1 MTIFKYYLGYIQC
14 SFAHYGTE
22 FFIGA
27 MRNFHGQTD
36 EFLLY
41 IATPSLSSVSYTVE
55 NNTGTITSGIVSK
68 ESPAVVELP
77 ASLVT
82 NNDQYASRFNG
93 VYVNATSGGELSV
106 IVVNK
111 QSYSVGDYLAYP
123 YHDFQVSQYQYYAVS
138 AEFEGESVLLS
149 EILLVG
155 NENNTTITII
165 PTQTIMVPMDIQN
178 ATSESITIA
187 AGSVYTFTIHRLQT
201 FPFGIPELDM
211 SGTSIVSDKPLTVLS
226 GHECVYIPSTECCC
240 DHIIEQIPPTITWGR
255 DFLLTPFAERINGPF
270 YKIIAAESQTTFT
283 YTCAFNGSIFSN
295 TSYLTLAGDVTTLS
309 SNASSYCYIHSNKPI
324 LVTKLGPGRDPV
336 SFIGDPVMSLITPI
350 QQYQNNV
357 AILIP
362 SFPLISTSYIIIA
375 TTTKGPVYID
385 GQEKNVTWENI
396 YNSNSNI
403 VGYGTQIFFNSSLN
417 STSYTISMQSSFGVL
432 VYGFGHTHGYT
443 FSATTYLS
451 KLVQSKHI

>member
-1 MTIFKYYLGYIQC
+1 
-14 SFAHYGTE
+14 
-22 FFIGA
+22 
-27 MRNFHGQTD
+27 MRNYYGQTD
-36 EFLLY
+36 EFSLH

-68 ESPAVVELP
+68 ESPAIVELP
-77 ASLVT
+77 ISLVT

-111 QSYSVGDYLAYP
+111 HSYSVGDYLAYP

-155 NENNTTITII
+155 NENNTTVTII
-165 PTQTIMVPMDIQN
+165 PTQTITVPMDIQN

-201 FPFGIPELDM
+201 FLFGIPELDM
-211 SGTSIVSDKPLTVLS
+211 SGTSIVSDKPLTVTS

-270 YKIIAAESQTTFT
+270 YKIIAAESQTTVT
-283 YTCAFNGSIFSN
+283 YTCAFNGSLFSN

-324 LVTKLGPGRDPV
+324 LVTKLGPSREPV

-350 QQYQNNV
+350 RQYQNNV

-362 SFPLISTSYIIIA
+362 SFPLISTSYINIA

-385 GQEKNVTWENI
+385 GQQENVTWENI

-417 STSYTISMQSSFGVL
+417 STSYTISMQSTFGTM
-432 VYGFGHTHGYT
+432 VYGFGHHHGYT

-451 KLVQSKHI
+451 RLVQSKHI